1 MKKIVVS
8 IFVAALGSYAAA
20 QNIGNSP
27 YAAYGIGDIKYDNS
41 VETRSMGGISTAYV
55 WDFNNQF
62 NLRST
67 TRCVPRAAGVRG
79 GRRRPLRPFP
89 SATPFEPSLYEKNR
103 RSEGWRGVA
112 ETNSKR
118 SN

>member
-8 IFVAALGSYAAA
+8 IFVAALGSHAAA

-62 NLRST
+62 NFQN
-67 TRCVPRAAGVRG
+67 PAANQN
-79 GRRRPLRPFP
+79 LEI
-89 SATPFEPSLYEKNR
+89 T
-103 RSEGWRGVA
+103 
-112 ETNSKR
+112 
-118 SN
+118 SNLDIMGINMVNIPPIFQEYL